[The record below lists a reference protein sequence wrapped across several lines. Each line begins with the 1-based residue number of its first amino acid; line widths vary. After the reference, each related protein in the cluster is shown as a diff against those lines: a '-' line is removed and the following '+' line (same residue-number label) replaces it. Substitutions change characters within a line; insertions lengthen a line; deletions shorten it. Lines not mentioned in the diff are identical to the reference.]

1 MSAAKI
7 DYSYSQNFVNEVK
20 RLCEE
25 YQLGLNFKRRR
36 LNGSDDEDEESNQE
50 KLFKDGSDNTD
61 QAPTKERS
69 TQLKVDER
77 EG

>member
-25 YQLGLNFKRRR
+25 YHLSLNFKRRR
-36 LNGSDDEDEESNQE
+36 LNGSDDEDSIQE
-50 KLFKDGSDNTD
+50 DLSMDRDDNTD
-61 QAPTKERS
+61 HAPVEQRS
-69 TQLKVDER
+69 TQLKIDER

>member
-7 DYSYSQNFVNEVK
+7 NYSYSQNFVNEVK

-25 YQLGLNFKRRR
+25 YHLSLNFKRRR
-36 LNGSDDEDEESNQE
+36 LNDNDDEDSIQDEDLS
-50 KLFKDGSDNTD
+50 KDKDENTNH
-61 QAPTKERS
+61 APTEQRS
-69 TQLKVDER
+69 TQLKIDER